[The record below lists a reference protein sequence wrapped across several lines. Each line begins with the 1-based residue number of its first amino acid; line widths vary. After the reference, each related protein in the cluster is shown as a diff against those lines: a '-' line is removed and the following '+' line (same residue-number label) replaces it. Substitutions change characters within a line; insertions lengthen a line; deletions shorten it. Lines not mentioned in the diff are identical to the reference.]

1 MSAGRVLQGVSYA
14 QGGSVC
20 RKAGCARARSI
31 ASARPPRN
39 GERGADAAAAQPRER
54 WSSADTIDLDSPPP
68 PGGVRSAARARPAED
83 SSPAPRCRRRHT
95 LEDSSDD
102 ERAGAAP
109 AGCGRARGGPE
120 TAAMGRGGA
129 AAATD
134 DGGAAAMAVDA
145 PEGAAAGHRAAAAAA
160 NGPEAAAAGG
170 DGPGPRD
177 APRAAQPAG
186 LAELAAAAAAGAA
199 LHARVPRCRIAT
211 LTSGLE
217 FRGPDGAP
225 AAEFALTLAVG
236 DDACGGECDAAVSPA
251 LLQRTLGARAD
262 LHTRSKPSRL
272 LWRQA
277 PRARCIHGLY
287 EFGAKAVS
295 CEAAKQ

>member
-1 MSAGRVLQGVSYA
+1 M
-14 QGGSVC
+14 
-20 RKAGCARARSI
+20 
-31 ASARPPRN
+31 
-39 GERGADAAAAQPRER
+39 
-54 WSSADTIDLDSPPP
+54 IDLDSPQP
-68 PGGVRSAARARPAED
+68 PGSVRSAARARPAAD
-83 SSPAPRCRRRHT
+83 GSPASRRRRRHT

-109 AGCGRARGGPE
+109 AGRGRARGEPE

-145 PEGAAAGHRAAAAAA
+145 PEGAAAGHGVAAAAAAAA

>member
-39 GERGADAAAAQPRER
+39 GERGAGAAAAQPRER
-54 WSSADTIDLDSPPP
+54 WSSADMIDLDSPQP
-68 PGGVRSAARARPAED
+68 PGSVRSAARARPAED

-109 AGCGRARGGPE
+109 AGRGRARGEPE

-145 PEGAAAGHRAAAAAA
+145 PEGAAAGHGVAAAAAAAA

-211 LTSGLE
+211 HIRAGVPRAGRRAGGRVCAHAGRGRRRLRRRVRRGCQPGAAAAHPRCACRLTHSQQTE
-217 FRGPDGAP
+217 SPTM
-225 AAEFALTLAVG
+225 AASA
-236 DDACGGECDAAVSPA
+236 
-251 LLQRTLGARAD
+251 ARA
-262 LHTRSKPSRL
+262 
-272 LWRQA
+272 
-277 PRARCIHGLY
+277 LY
-287 EFGAKAVS
+287 TWTL
-295 CEAAKQ
+295 